1 MTATTDEKQ
10 QQQVAHKLLLKY
22 RHAFSVYDVSPH
34 KNCMSCPKNN
44 TLVWERNK
52 DTLESNDE
60 KEVQL
65 CDMKIVYYCCL

>member
-44 TLVWERNK
+44 TLVWE
-52 DTLESNDE
+52 SN
-60 KEVQL
+60 
-65 CDMKIVYYCCL
+65 